1 MSDLLKKLNTLI
13 QAGINDVMDEAQK
26 AVSEPMKHLPR
37 TRLGKEIDNEVGHLR
52 RKVNEALT
60 YEDELVVRIAELEQ
74 EVATLDRQAD
84 EAVAAGNDAQAR
96 YLIDRLTRAQQRVT
110 MTQSDLEAHRLAAQ
124 ELILRVNELD
134 AAVADARHAEQGQS
148 QQAEV
153 SPQTI
158 QPDSDIEREIP
169 VKVKSP
175 ASDTEAPTTSEEV
188 VKRMQAFNE
197 EAGKVLSDVLR
208 DARQKIEQM
217 DTLIASTTQSEP
229 DLEPSVTEQV
239 EEVIKEDVVAD
250 DIAARRARLARPA
263 KPDDT
268 ERK

>member
-1 MSDLLKKLNTLI
+1 
-13 QAGINDVMDEAQK
+13 
-26 AVSEPMKHLPR
+26 
-37 TRLGKEIDNEVGHLR
+37 
-52 RKVNEALT
+52 
-60 YEDELVVRIAELEQ
+60 
-74 EVATLDRQAD
+74 
-84 EAVAAGNDAQAR
+84 
-96 YLIDRLTRAQQRVT
+96 
-110 MTQSDLEAHRLAAQ
+110 
-124 ELILRVNELD
+124 
-134 AAVADARHAEQGQS
+134 
-148 QQAEV
+148 
-153 SPQTI
+153 
-158 QPDSDIEREIP
+158 
-169 VKVKSP
+169 
-175 ASDTEAPTTSEEV
+175 
-188 VKRMQAFNE
+188 MQAFNE